1 MKEAVRQFTLQSLV
15 ITLVLNGLLVLVV
28 DLSSGEVPVNRPT
41 LYGIGAALSLALWGA
56 LQPIAR
62 RLFARA
68 SASQKAMPKAREKPA
83 PALTTSP
90 SAPAQAATPSLST
103 RPESGA
109 VQMLSILQR
118 KGRLID
124 FLQEDIRAYQDAQ
137 IGAAVRNVH
146 EGCREALAEY
156 VTLEPIFSDS
166 EGSKVSVRDGFDAN
180 SIRLVGNVNGRPP
193 FQGTLR
199 HRGWRVARIKLPERV
214 GAGSDDTVIA
224 AAEVEV
230 GS

>member
-15 ITLVLNGLLVLVV
+15 VTLVLNGLLLVAI
-28 DLSSGEVPVNRPT
+28 DLSSGEAPVNRPT
-41 LYGIGAALSLALWGA
+41 LYGTGAALSLVLWGV
-56 LQPIAR
+56 LQAVAR

-68 SASQKAMPKAREKPA
+68 TASHKAVPKTKEKPA
-83 PALTTSP
+83 PATSP
-90 SAPAQAATPSLST
+90 SAPAATPSHSA

-156 VTLEPIFSDS
+156 ATLEPIFPDS

-180 SIRLVGNVNGRPP
+180 SIRLVGNVTGRPP

-214 GAGSDDTVIA
+214 GPSSDDTVIA

>member
-15 ITLVLNGLLVLVV
+15 VTLVLNGVLLIAI
-28 DLSSGEVPVNRPT
+28 DLLSGEAPINRT
-41 LYGIGAALSLALWGA
+41 ILYGVGTALSLVLWMT
-56 LQPIAR
+56 LQTIAR

-68 SASQKAMPKAREKPA
+68 SASQKALPKAKEKPLPTPAAA
-83 PALTTSP
+83 PP
-90 SAPAQAATPSLST
+90 SIPARS
-103 RPESGA
+103 ESGA

-137 IGAAVRNVH
+137 IGAAVRSVH

-156 VTLEPIFSDS
+156 VTFEPIFSDS
-166 EGSKVSVRDGFDAN
+166 EGSKVSIRDGFDAK
-180 SIRLVGNVNGRPP
+180 SIRLVGNVNGQPP

-199 HRGWRVARIKLPERV
+199 HRGWRVARIKLPERIG
-214 GAGSDDTVIA
+214 GASDDTVIA